1 MKTQADTIPYIHLN
15 LYDLMQQKN
24 MTVLELSRRTGLS
37 RTNIYFMLNRPPSGI
52 QFDTLARICKAL
64 EVDPSTLLELQEKK
78 K

>member
-1 MKTQADTIPYIHLN
+1 MKNQSDSAPSIHLN
-15 LYDLMQQKN
+15 LYDIMQQKN

-37 RTNIYFMLNRPPSGI
+37 RQNIYFMLNRPPNGI
-52 QFDTLARICKAL
+52 QFNTLARICKAL